1 MIEFQKIQPKDKPI
15 YERYFSDGKERGAE
29 MSFVNLCLWG
39 EQKYA
44 IIEGQ
49 FVLFSRFGEHLV
61 YTFPVGK
68 GDKKAAIDA
77 LIADA
82 NERKIPF
89 TLTALYEE
97 EKALLEKLY
106 PERFAFHSPVSF
118 YDYVYSIDDLA
129 DLAGKKYHRKRNHAK
144 RFASAYAYV
153 ARAVEEK
160 DVDKIRAFAEK
171 WFAERETEEG
181 EFDMERTALTR
192 ALDNLGALGLYGMV
206 LEVGGEIVA
215 FTLANRHLSDTM
227 DVNFEKALPL
237 DGAYAVIN
245 QEFARYIRS
254 ALPEI
259 RYMNREEDM
268 GLEGLRRAK
277 ENYFPHHK
285 LVKYR
290 ASEKKPFRSPTEQ
303 EVPALR
309 ALWQEAF
316 GDEDDYLD
324 IFYSTA
330 FAAER
335 CLCLPKDGKMQAAL
349 YWFDC
354 SLRGEKIA
362 YVFGV
367 AVAKSARGK
376 GLCRELMNAT
386 YDCLRVQGYKG
397 VVLVPAR
404 EELYTMYAKLGFEAC
419 GGVSER
425 LVATGA
431 EPISMRR
438 IDGEEYERLRKAYLP
453 ESGVVQSGE
462 NIRFLAART
471 ELYAG
476 DDFLLSF
483 IPGMEEF
490 VVEYLG
496 DMEKMPAVAC
506 ALEKEQLCFRS
517 VGSDRKLAVWHALD
531 KDFAPPTY
539 FGLPFDF

>member
-15 YERYFSDGKERGAE
+15 YEQYFSDGKERGAE

-44 IIEGQ
+44 IVEGQ

-61 YTFPVGK
+61 YTFPAGK

-82 NERKIPF
+82 KERNIPF
-89 TLTALYEE
+89 TLTAIYEE
-97 EKALLEKLY
+97 EKDLVEKLY
-106 PERFAFHSPVSF
+106 PERFAFHSPDSF

-129 DLAGKKYHRKRNHAK
+129 DLAGKKYHRKRNHIK
-144 RFASAYAYV
+144 RFTSAYAYV

-160 DVDKIRAFAEK
+160 DVGKIRAFAEK

-192 ALDNLGALGLYGMV
+192 ALDNMSALGLYGML
-206 LEVGGEIVA
+206 LEVDGEVVA
-215 FTLANRHLSDTM
+215 FTLANRHLHDTM
-227 DVNFEKALPL
+227 DVNFEKALAL

-254 ALPEI
+254 VLPEI

-277 ENYFPHHK
+277 ENYFPHHN
-285 LVKYR
+285 LIKYR
-290 ASEKKPFRSPTEQ
+290 ASEKKPFRHPTEP
-303 EVPALR
+303 ETPALR
-309 ALWQEAF
+309 SLWKEAF

-330 FAAER
+330 FSPDR
-335 CLCLPKDGKMQAAL
+335 CLCLSKEGKMQAAL

-354 SLRGEKIA
+354 ELRGEKIA

-376 GLCRELMNAT
+376 GLCRELMQAT
-386 YDCLRVQGYKG
+386 FDCLRLQGYKG

-404 EELYTMYAKLGFEAC
+404 EELYAMYEKLGFEIC
-419 GGVSER
+419 GGVLER
-425 LVATGA
+425 TVLAGAT
-431 EPISMRR
+431 PVSLRR
-438 IDGEEYERLRKAYLP
+438 IDGEEYERLRSAYLP
-453 ESGVVQSGE
+453 EGGVVQSGE

-476 DDFLLSF
+476 DDFVFSF
-483 IPGMEEF
+483 IPGMGEF

-496 DMEKMPAVAC
+496 NAEKMPAIVC
-506 ALEKEQLCFRS
+506 ALGKAELRFRS
-517 VGSDRKLAVWHALD
+517 VGNERKLAVWHALD
-531 KDFAPPTY
+531 KDCLSPTY
-539 FGLPFDF
+539 FGIPFDF